1 MDFVGCK
8 ISVLRIAVFKI
19 EETPINKFPQ
29 KKKKKKKNPQVNN
42 YVHYVDRR
50 TADLNIC
57 VKINQFNKVNLANVI
72 LLLKCNGKGLFN
84 TEWSRL
90 GLLSFHLNSTLSF
103 TKSRYNTTFCNA
115 LHYSCTTPAPAPP
128 ISTAPPPPA
137 PPPTLLLLPR

>member
-1 MDFVGCK
+1 MDVK
-8 ISVLRIAVFKI
+8 ISVLCIAVFKI

-29 KKKKKKKNPQVNN
+29 KKLNKLKIPQVNN

-57 VKINQFNKVNLANVI
+57 VKRNQFNKVNLANVI

-90 GLLSFHLNSTLSF
+90 GLPRFHLNSTDSPSQHLDTIRF
-103 TKSRYNTTFCNA
+103 VM
-115 LHYSCTTPAPAPP
+115 HCTTPAPAPP
-128 ISTAPPPPA
+128 ISTAPPPP
-137 PPPTLLLLPR
+137 PTLLLLPR